1 MTSEIK
7 LDYIYWKF
15 TARDHWYLKCNK
27 PFNHY
32 NNPMYWVHYDSHFRG
47 KEAVSQRGQV
57 LAWVPSHIYM
67 GAQPELNLHNWILT
81 CLLASSCGHILYDSV
96 WPESSFSTGQPAT
109 AWRPASPLPRGCSV
123 PAPSLPHRTEWS
135 FLRQNLSSPPCPS
148 FLVMLFPWKCQATL
162 VWVEKNISKS
172 GVFHWIENVTG
183 CKMDLYFTQ
192 ERKIL
197 PVKLWL
203 NAFLS
208 LGIFSPL

>member
-1 MTSEIK
+1 MQGLAYGWGWQYLLEEWVTNFHRVTSEIK

-96 WPESSFSTGQPAT
+96 GLNLHFQQVNQPLLGDL
-109 AWRPASPLPRGCSV
+109 PLPSHAAALSRPLLYHIELSEASWG
-123 PAPSLPHRTEWS
+123 RT
-135 FLRQNLSSPPCPS
+135 SP
-148 FLVMLFPWKCQATL
+148 V
-162 VWVEKNISKS
+162 
-172 GVFHWIENVTG
+172 
-183 CKMDLYFTQ
+183 
-192 ERKIL
+192 L
-197 PVKLWL
+197 PVHPSWWCCFLG
-203 NAFLS
+203 NAR
-208 LGIFSPL
+208 PH